1 MEKGKEWNGME
12 ELRKYSK
19 NRNQVKIL
27 QALLNLHDAHLQV
40 DGSFGEMTYKEA
52 RNWQRKCGLKVDGI
66 VGRNTWKSLGVQ
78 ETRKD
83 VLVLKIPFANIVA
96 QSMLLNNGQNY
107 PFSKYSYQET
117 YNFVINGG
125 MFVMPVKSVDKK
137 YWYLVT
143 NDTIQ
148 KGMLINGGNTSNI
161 GFAFCN
167 DRKTGCIYA
176 STTENSKG
184 KLVDFIGGSP
194 ALYPERDDVGLSAS
208 YLKQMT
214 YWNMIGVDKSNF
226 YYGINFEK
234 MRMNTLA
241 NQIKTCGAEAI
252 INLDGGGSRA
262 LAVCQKIV
270 FPTDGRGIPQAIGLN
285 IKY

>member
-1 MEKGKEWNGME
+1 ME
-12 ELRKYSK
+12 ELKKYSSNK
-19 NRNQVKIL
+19 SQVKVL
-27 QALLNLHDAHLQV
+27 QALLNLHNAHLLV
-40 DGSFGEMTYKEA
+40 DGSFGEGTYKEV
-52 RNWQRKCGLKVDGI
+52 RSWQRRNALKVDGV
-66 VGRNTWKSLGVQ
+66 VGKQTWKSLGVQ

-83 VLVLKIPFANIVA
+83 VLVLKVPFKNITA
-96 QSMLLNNGQNY
+96 QAMLLNNGQNY
-107 PFSKYSYQET
+107 PFSKYSYQEE

-137 YWYLVT
+137 YWYVVT

-148 KGMLINGGNTSNI
+148 RGLLINGGNTSDI
-161 GFAFCN
+161 GIAFCN
-167 DRKTGCIYA
+167 DRNTGCMYA
-176 STTENSKG
+176 STTNNSKG

-194 ALYPERDDVGLSAS
+194 ALYPERDDIGLSKS
-208 YLKQMT
+208 YLSQT
-214 YWNMIGVDKSNF
+214 TLWNMIGVDNENF
-226 YYGINFEK
+226 YYGINFAR

-241 NQIKTCGAEAI
+241 NQIKNCGAKSI

-262 LAVCQKIV
+262 LAICQKVV